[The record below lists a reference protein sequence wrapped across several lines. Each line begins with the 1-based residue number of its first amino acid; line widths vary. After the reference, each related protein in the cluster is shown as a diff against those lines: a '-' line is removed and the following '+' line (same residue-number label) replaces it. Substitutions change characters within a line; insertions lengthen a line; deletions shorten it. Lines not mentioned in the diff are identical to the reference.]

1 MHNKT
6 QDKRNII
13 LITCP
18 NKVVLETVA
27 QACNNEN
34 TIAYWF
40 MYDNSCTHLIF
51 VIKKIKKKKINL
63 RKIFNL

>member
-1 MHNKT
+1 MLEKNKGT
-6 QDKRNII
+6 KNII

-40 MYDNSCTHLIF
+40 MYDNRLVPSYFCQP
-51 VIKKIKKKKINL
+51 KKKKE
-63 RKIFNL
+63 